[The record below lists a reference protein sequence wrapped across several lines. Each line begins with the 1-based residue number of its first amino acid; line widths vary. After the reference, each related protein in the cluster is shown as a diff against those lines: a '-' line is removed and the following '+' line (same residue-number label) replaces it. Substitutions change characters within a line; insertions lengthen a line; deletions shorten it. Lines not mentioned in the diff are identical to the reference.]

1 MFKGNTMNFHDAL
14 QLLNGKHSKTIAHCT
29 YLETGWHTG
38 TKPEHMHPE
47 NPDFIKLYYHNT
59 AVVTYYPNG
68 STKITS
74 GGYLTATTKK
84 RINKYSDANIYQKN
98 YVWYYPDGRKFRD
111 GDTLTADGYILSIP
125 DRY

>member
-1 MFKGNTMNFHDAL
+1 MDFQHAL

-38 TKPEHMHPE
+38 TRPEHMHPE
-47 NPDFIKLYYHNT
+47 NPDFIKLYYHST

-84 RINKYSDANIYQKN
+84 RINKYSELQVYRLSLYQRD
-98 YVWYYPDGRKFRD
+98 YVWYYASGRKFRD